1 MIQKNLWASV
11 CIVASLGFAA
21 AAIAAPRARDAGV
34 PFDGDPGPLDAI
46 TDVAGVEVGQITLID
61 GDGPLVLGKGP
72 VRTGVT
78 AVFPKGKNYP
88 GFVYAGTF
96 VANGTGEMTGRA
108 LIDEIGEFSGPV
120 VLTGSGSVGVARD
133 AVQAWY
139 ARRTGGDPEQT
150 FIYTLPV
157 VAETFDGRLND
168 TFGQHVKAEDV
179 FRALDTAQSG
189 PVEEGSVGGGTGM
202 VAYGFKAGIGTAS
215 RRVALGGHAYTVGV
229 LVQANYGSRDQ
240 LIMAGV
246 PVGRRLA
253 ADSGAPAPAKEGS
266 IVVVI
271 ATDAP
276 LLPNQLRR
284 LALRAT
290 HGMARVG
297 GMSGTTSGDL
307 FLAFSTARP
316 DSLDK
321 VVLQAR
327 YIDSFALN
335 PLLAATVLATE
346 EAIVNSLFAGRTM
359 KGINGHVVE
368 SLPIE
373 RVRALLREATRS
385 PKS

>member
-1 MIQKNLWASV
+1 
-11 CIVASLGFAA
+11 
-21 AAIAAPRARDAGV
+21 
-34 PFDGDPGPLDAI
+34 
-46 TDVAGVEVGQITLID
+46 
-61 GDGPLVLGKGP
+61 
-72 VRTGVT
+72 
-78 AVFPKGKNYP
+78 VFPKGNAYL

-120 VLTGSGSVGVARD
+120 VLTGSGSVGVAHD

-139 ARRTGGDPEQT
+139 ARQTGGDPERT
-150 FIYTLPV
+150 FLYTLPV

-168 TFGQHVKAEDV
+168 TFGQHVKADDV
-179 FRALDTAQSG
+179 FRALDAAHGG

-215 RRVALGGHAYTVGV
+215 RRVALGGRTYTVGV
-229 LVQANYGSRDQ
+229 LVQANFGSREQ
-240 LIMAGV
+240 LIIAGV
-246 PVGRRLA
+246 PIGRQLA
-253 ADSGAPAPAKEGS
+253 SDTATPPPTKEGS

-290 HGMARVG
+290 HGMARDG

-316 DSLDK
+316 DKLDD
-321 VVLQAR
+321 VIRQAR

-335 PLLAATVLATE
+335 PLLAATEFATE

-359 KGINGHVVE
+359 RGINGHVVDG
-368 SLPIE
+368 LPIE
-373 RVRALLREATRS
+373 RVRLLLREAKRLAK
-385 PKS
+385 PQQIGK